1 MNRKLL
7 LLLVLLIVGIFSL
20 GANPLTLD
28 DALERARVHNLSL
41 QSNAIDVNAAKRDV
55 DTSWNLFLPSLNLSL
70 SHSGSGPV
78 FNAAEQTVMGP
89 TGSFIT
95 VPNSFKDTGL
105 ALGLSMQFTL
115 NAAVKEQL
123 ESYNLGYQIQKVT
136 YEQAKAEVQR
146 NVTQLFYYL
155 LMEKQNIEVQEA
167 NLELARQQWEDV
179 KKKYEEGF
187 ASEVEL
193 LTSELSYE
201 QMKPPLQQSRNQYE
215 SNLLSLKALLG
226 MDLSEPLEL
235 EGEIPSLMKNLEVAE
250 LKEYLA
256 KSYSI
261 TLLDLNL
268 AQIEK
273 QKELNRKQAFTPS
286 LSLQGKYDVS
296 AWNDLYS
303 NSFSDSFSY
312 SVSVVLPLDGF
323 IPNSRTQ
330 VGLASMEDSL
340 NKLALQRKQALRQME
355 ARVISQVQNL
365 NMLSLQADL
374 AEQSIAVSE
383 RLYEAQEI
391 QYNSGYL
398 DFVTLEGARNNLM
411 RAKQGLL
418 GVQYQYISALIDLF
432 YDLNIQMKELN
443 SSYES

>member
-55 DTSWNLFLPSLNLSL
+55 DTSWNLFLPSLSLSL

-78 FNAAEQTVMGP
+78 FEPAIIRSVPA
-89 TGSFIT
+89 SFL
-95 VPNSFKDTGL
+95 DTGL
-105 ALGLSMQFTL
+105 SVGVSMQFTL

>member
-55 DTSWNLFLPSLNLSL
+55 DTSWNLFLPSLSLSL

-78 FNAAEQTVMGP
+78 FEPAMGFSGP
-89 TGSFIT
+89 ASFG
-95 VPNSFKDTGL
+95 DTGL
-105 ALGLSMQFTL
+105 DLALSMQFTL

-235 EGEIPSLMKNLEVAE
+235 EGEIPSLMKNLEVAA

-273 QKELNRKQAFTPS
+273 QKELNRKQAFTTS

-303 NSFSDSFSY
+303 NSFSDNFSY

>member
-55 DTSWNLFLPSLNLSL
+55 DTSWNLFLPSLSLSL

-78 FNAAEQTVMGP
+78 FEPAMGFSGP
-89 TGSFIT
+89 ASFG
-95 VPNSFKDTGL
+95 DTGL
-105 ALGLSMQFTL
+105 DLALSMQFTL

-418 GVQYQYISALIDLF
+418 GVQYQYISALIDLL

>member
-55 DTSWNLFLPSLNLSL
+55 DTSWNLFLPSLSLSL

-78 FNAAEQTVMGP
+78 FEPAMGFSGP
-89 TGSFIT
+89 ASFG
-95 VPNSFKDTGL
+95 DTGL
-105 ALGLSMQFTL
+105 DLALSMQFTL

-235 EGEIPSLMKNLEVAE
+235 EGEIPSLMKNLEVAA

>member
-55 DTSWNLFLPSLNLSL
+55 DTSWNLFLPSLSLSL

-78 FNAAEQTVMGP
+78 FEPAMGFSGP
-89 TGSFIT
+89 ASFG
-95 VPNSFKDTGL
+95 DTGL
-105 ALGLSMQFTL
+105 DLALSMQFTL

>member
-55 DTSWNLFLPSLNLSL
+55 DTSWNLFLPSLSLSL

-78 FNAAEQTVMGP
+78 FEPAMGFSGP
-89 TGSFIT
+89 ASFG
-95 VPNSFKDTGL
+95 DTGL
-105 ALGLSMQFTL
+105 DLALSMQFTL

-235 EGEIPSLMKNLEVAE
+235 EGEIPSLMKNLEVAA

-286 LSLQGKYDVS
+286 LNLQGSYDVS
-296 AWNDLYS
+296 AWSDASSNDF
-303 NSFSDSFSY
+303 NDSFSY
-312 SVSVVLPLDGF
+312 RVTVSLPLDGF